1 MSKRQLHTVEERRAD
16 KKRFE
21 EMARAAL
28 GNSILWR
35 NAVPTKRGS
44 RKWQGQLWVVV
55 AVVVTDMSKRQL
67 HTVEERRADKKRF
80 EEKATAALECLPL
93 QSDVTSVKAGLQE
106 KESKSSSQ
114 LAAAEQLRWKV
125 EAAAKGGAGGRA
137 GA

>member
-1 MSKRQLHTVEERRAD
+1 MTCRK
-16 KKRFE
+16 
-21 EMARAAL
+21 

-80 EEKATAALECLPL
+80 KEKARAALVPLFFCALINRSPELHPVCKVPDLWKLHCLKP
-93 QSDVTSVKAGLQE
+93 Q
-106 KESKSSSQ
+106 
-114 LAAAEQLRWKV
+114 QLR
-125 EAAAKGGAGGRA
+125 EN
-137 GA
+137 

>member
-1 MSKRQLHTVEERRAD
+1 MNEILTCRK
-16 KKRFE
+16 
-21 EMARAAL
+21 

-80 EEKATAALECLPL
+80 KEKATAAL
-93 QSDVTSVKAGLQE
+93 G
-106 KESKSSSQ
+106 SSGGGG
-114 LAAAEQLRWKV
+114 
-125 EAAAKGGAGGRA
+125 GGAA
-137 GA
+137 GW